1 MGEKT
6 VVKRLSGNSFTKRA

>member
-6 VVKRLSGNSFTKRA
+6 VDYYRNNIDYYI

>member
-6 VVKRLSGNSFTKRA
+6 

>member
-6 VVKRLSGNSFTKRA
+6 V